1 MTIAIGMMCKA
12 PRAGFSKTRL
22 AAHVGAELAA
32 RLSAAFLRDVGAS
45 LASACEADGAL
56 VPYAL
61 FCPADAEGE
70 LRQHLPGS
78 FHYMLMQEGDL
89 GSTMLNAIGAILARG
104 HEGAVLIGSDFPTL
118 PPAIL
123 IEAASRLRNAD
134 TDAVIGPSLDGGYYL
149 IGMRAPHAALF
160 QGMTWSTSTV
170 FRDTLERAR
179 AAALVMGELP
189 MWYDVDDA
197 VSFAV
202 LKDHLAGRAIP
213 ALGASMPP
221 GPALETRLVLG
232 DHRLVGLGSGVGAA
246 IDP

>member
-1 MTIAIGMMCKA
+1 MTVAIGMLCKA

-45 LASACEADGAL
+45 LASACEADGGIA
-56 VPYAL
+56 PYAL

-70 LRQHLPGS
+70 LRRHLPGS
-78 FHYMLMQEGDL
+78 FHFMLMQQGDL
-89 GSTMLNAIGAILARG
+89 GSTMLNAIGALLARG

-123 IEAASRLRNAD
+123 IEAASRLRNSEI
-134 TDAVIGPSLDGGYYL
+134 DAVIGPSLDGGYYL
-149 IGMRAPHAALF
+149 IGMLAPHAALF

-170 FRDTLERAR
+170 FSDTLERAH
-179 AAALVMGELP
+179 AAALVMGTLP
-189 MWYDVDDA
+189 IWYDVDDA
-197 VSFAV
+197 ASFAV
-202 LKDHLAGRAIP
+202 LKDHLAGRVIP
-213 ALGASMPP
+213 ALGASPPP

-232 DHRLVGLGSGVGAA
+232 DHRLAGFGSGVGAA
-246 IDP
+246 FDP